1 MLAGGRQNGGAAVD
15 MAFLKKSLFNAIDS
29 SSGRQIGEGW
39 ANHDRYSSVAKWAAI
54 WRGF

>member
-1 MLAGGRQNGGAAVD
+1 MD

-39 ANHDRYSSVAKWAAI
+39 ENHDRYRSVVKWAAI